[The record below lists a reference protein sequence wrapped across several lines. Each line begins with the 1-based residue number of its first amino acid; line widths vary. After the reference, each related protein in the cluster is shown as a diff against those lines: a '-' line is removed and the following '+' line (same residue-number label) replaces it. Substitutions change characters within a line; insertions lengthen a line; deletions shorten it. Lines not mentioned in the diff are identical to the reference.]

1 MGRWPVFAALIACA
15 CPSKSTQAPGTGSG
29 SDVELPIPAGGT
41 SACDGLRPKLE
52 RLYRA
57 EAQVVEPKHVDEA
70 VSDNTTMVLSDC
82 AKAPGKVIA
91 CVDTA
96 TTIAEIE
103 AKCLRPL
110 DDEGTEGMELRK

>member
-1 MGRWPVFAALIACA
+1 MALVACA
-15 CPSKSTQAPGTGSG
+15 CPSKSTQTPSTGSG
-29 SDVELPIPAGGT
+29 SDVELPIPGT

-70 VSDNTTMVLSDC
+70 VSDNTTMVLNDC

-91 CVDTA
+91 CVDAA

-110 DDEGTEGMELRK
+110 DDEGTEGMELRR